1 MRLAQFLLL
10 SGIDDLFRFLK
21 SEVFMKGTTRF
32 NKAERND
39 IISIYLKDISRFPLL
54 SAEEEKECVTLSQK
68 GDMKARE
75 KLINSNLR
83 FVVKIAK
90 KYRNKGI
97 PFADLISEGNIG
109 LAIAA
114 ERFDVKKNVRFIS
127 YAVWWIKQTILK
139 AISEK
144 SHLIRLPVNRMNELS
159 QIEDVLH
166 SQKNKNIEEVAGN
179 MNIERDVLTSMLN
192 VSHRP
197 LSFDEPI
204 NNDNKEGTIE
214 QTIKDNS
221 FTPPETEAINAV
233 LKDDI
238 AKMLSSLSNREAAII
253 KYRFGLSGEEP
264 HSLIEVGMQF
274 NLTKERIRQIEKK
287 SIEKLKTWAEKHNI
301 ESYCVA

>member
-114 ERFDVKKNVRFIS
+114 ERFDVQKNVRFIS

>member
-39 IISIYLKDISRFPLL
+39 IISIYLKDISRVPLL

-159 QIEDVLH
+159 QIEDALH

-204 NNDNKEGTIE
+204 NNNNKEGTIE